1 MKNKGKKIGT
11 LVLAAG
17 VFLCVLRIIFPSST
31 YLSCA
36 ASPRVPN
43 KDAPLL
49 ASFTTYFDTNNVTRS
64 HNIALCAR
72 RLDGATVPPEGEFSF
87 NAVVGKRT
95 KERGFLEAPVIFDGR
110 FVAGVGGGVCQVS
123 TTLYN
128 AALLAGLS
136 VAEVHAHSLQV
147 GYVRPSLDAMVSE
160 YCDLKIKN
168 PAPTPVAFRVSVSD
182 GSVTAKV
189 YGRASGYEYRT
200 ESVSLAVLPPPPETL
215 VEGEEDALIRRSRTG
230 LKSESYLS
238 AYRRGRLAFR
248 KRLRKDVYAAV
259 GEIRQV
265 KKTPKEEESAVNDGE
280 EEQKEESKER

>member
-1 MKNKGKKIGT
+1 MNRTIRRKIGT
-11 LVLAAG
+11 LVFAAG
-17 VFLCVLRIIFPSST
+17 VFWWSLWIIFPPFPL
-31 YLSCA
+31 LSCA
-36 ASPRVPN
+36 ASPRFPEQA
-43 KDAPLL
+43 APLL
-49 ASFTTYFDTNNVTRS
+49 SSFTTYFDQNNAARS

-72 RLDGATVPPEGEFSF
+72 RLDGTLVPPDGEFSF

-95 KERGFLEAPVIFDGR
+95 KERGFLQAPVIFDGR

-128 AALLAGLS
+128 AALLAGLCVS
-136 VAEVHAHSLQV
+136 EAHAHSLQV

-160 YCDLKIKN
+160 YCDLKIEN
-168 PAPTPVAFRVSVSD
+168 LTTAPVAFRVSVAN

-189 YGRASGYEYRT
+189 YGRASGYEYKT
-200 ESVSLAVLPPPPETL
+200 ESVSLAVLPPPQGKI
-215 VEGEEDALIRRSRTG
+215 VEGEEDALLRRSRTG

-238 AYRRGRLAFR
+238 AYRHGRLAFR

-265 KKTPKEEESAVNDGE
+265 KKTSEEGE
-280 EEQKEESKER
+280 EEKKEEKKEEPRER